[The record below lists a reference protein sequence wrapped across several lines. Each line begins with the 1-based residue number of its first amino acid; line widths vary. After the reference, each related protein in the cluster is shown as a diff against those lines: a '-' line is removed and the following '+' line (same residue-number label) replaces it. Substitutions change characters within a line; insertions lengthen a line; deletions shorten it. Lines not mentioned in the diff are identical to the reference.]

1 MDILYYSNYCKHS
14 QSVVQTLVKSS
25 FTDKLSF
32 VCIDNRKRDPQSG
45 QIHIVLENGSKV
57 IMPPNIHSVP
67 SMLLIK
73 DNYRIIMGDDILKH
87 FHNDMMNNNSR
98 NSKNITTPEPSGYL
112 FNNTI
117 GGTNIMS
124 EKFTDYD
131 MTPDELS
138 AKGNGGTRQMYN
150 YVSVQ
155 NDMNLIN
162 TPPDD
167 YKPDK
172 ISNDVTLDK
181 LQQKRLDDIGQTD
194 NVIPPGPPPLNI

>member
-14 QSVVQTLVKSS
+14 QSVVQTLVKSNL
-25 FTDKLSF
+25 TDKLSF
-32 VCIDNRKRDPQSG
+32 VCIDKRKRDLQSG
-45 QIHIVLENGSKV
+45 QTHILLENGSKV

-73 DNYRIIMGDDILKH
+73 DNYRIIMGDDILTH
-87 FHNDMMNNNSR
+87 FHKDMKNNNSR
-98 NSKNITTPEPSGYL
+98 NSSNITTHEPSGYL

-117 GGTNIMS
+117 GGTNIIS
-124 EKFTDYD
+124 EKFTGYD
-131 MTPDELS
+131 MSPDELS
-138 AKGNGGTRQMYN
+138 AKGNGGSRQMYN

-155 NDMNLIN
+155 NDMNFIN

-181 LQQKRLDDIGQTD
+181 LQQKRLDDIGQID
-194 NVIPPGPPPLNI
+194 NTIPPGPPPLNI

>member
-14 QSVVQTLVKSS
+14 QSVVQTLVKSNL
-25 FTDKLSF
+25 TDKLSF
-32 VCIDNRKRDPQSG
+32 VCIDKRKRDPQSG
-45 QIHIVLENGSKV
+45 QMYIILENGSKV

-87 FHNDMMNNNSR
+87 FHKDMKNNNSR
-98 NSKNITTPEPSGYL
+98 NSSNITTHEPSGYF
-112 FNNTI
+112 FNNTT

-124 EKFTDYD
+124 EKFTSYD

-138 AKGNGGTRQMYN
+138 AKGNGGSRQMYN
-150 YVSVQ
+150 YVSVK

-162 TPPDD
+162 TPPDN

-181 LQQKRLDDIGQTD
+181 LQQKRLDDIGQTE
-194 NVIPPGPPPLNI
+194 NTIPPVPPPLNI